1 MILFIFFDVET
12 ILDKLRKVWGEYL
25 DGEITPESAAEQ
37 LFTEDGK
44 YNRKGE
50 IYNGRANITKFLE
63 GFRQANHTKVAD
75 AKFEKCS
82 EGQNCSWKISFT
94 RDNESLVLEIKINED
109 LELMEMAKLAND
121 KGIHN
126 K

>member
-44 YNRKGE
+44 YSRKGE

-63 GFRQANHTKVAD
+63 GFRQANHTKVED

-82 EGQNCSWKISFT
+82 KGQNCSWKISFT
-94 RDNESLVLEIKINED
+94 RDNESLVLEIKINDD
-109 LELMEMAKLAND
+109 LELMEMAILAND
-121 KGIHN
+121 KGIRN
-126 K
+126 

>member
-1 MILFIFFDVET
+1 MAA
-12 ILDKLRKVWGEYL
+12 DK
-25 DGEITPESAAEQ
+25 

-50 IYNGRANITKFLE
+50 IYQGRANITKFLE
-63 GFRQANHTKVAD
+63 EFRKTNHTKVED

-109 LELMEMAKLAND
+109 LELMEMAKLTND
-121 KGIHN
+121 KGIHT
-126 K
+126 

>member
-1 MILFIFFDVET
+1 MFIFFDVET

-25 DGEITPESAAEQ
+25 EGEITPESAAEQ
-37 LFTEDGK
+37 LFTEEGV

-50 IYNGRANITKFLE
+50 NYKGRANITKFLE
-63 GFRQANHTKVAD
+63 EFRKANHTKVNA

-94 RDNESLVLEIKINED
+94 RDNESLVLEIKINDD
-109 LELMEMAKLAND
+109 LELMEMAMLAND
-121 KGIHN
+121 KGIRN
-126 K
+126 

>member
-1 MILFIFFDVET
+1 MFIFFDVET

-63 GFRQANHTKVAD
+63 EFRQANPTKVED

-82 EGQNCSWKISFT
+82 EGQNCSWKISFA

-109 LELMEMAKLAND
+109 LELMEMAILAND
-121 KGIHN
+121 KGIRN
-126 K
+126 

>member
-1 MILFIFFDVET
+1 MFIFFDVET
-12 ILDKLRKVWGEYL
+12 ILDKLRKVWSEYL

-63 GFRQANHTKVAD
+63 EFRQANHTKVED

-109 LELMEMAKLAND
+109 LELMEMAMLAND
-121 KGIHN
+121 KGIRN
-126 K
+126 

>member
-12 ILDKLRKVWGEYL
+12 ILDKLRKVWGDYL

-63 GFRQANHTKVAD
+63 EFRQANHTKVED

-109 LELMEMAKLAND
+109 LELMEMAMLAND
-121 KGIHN
+121 KGIRN
-126 K
+126 